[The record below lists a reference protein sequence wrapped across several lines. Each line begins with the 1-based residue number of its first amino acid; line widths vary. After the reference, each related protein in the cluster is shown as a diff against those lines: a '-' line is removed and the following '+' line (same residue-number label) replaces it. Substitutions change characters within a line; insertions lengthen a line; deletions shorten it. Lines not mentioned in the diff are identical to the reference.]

1 MGDPTGMPPPAV
13 PPAPPAPRPPD
24 DLYRTPLY
32 GLPYPPLGYAPDGTP
47 LFVPGQPTGADRPAA
62 GPGEGAPGTPHAAVT
77 GHGLTDE
84 TERAATGVARPGSDR
99 RLVGLVALVAVAAL
113 GLLALT
119 VGRAALRGDEPVT
132 QPTLPMVIS
141 ELPTQP
147 PTAAPRA
154 PTEPGAPGVPGQP
167 AGKEVTYEVTA
178 SSPTTILYVDDVG
191 LRTTVGAS
199 AAWTITFI
207 GSANP
212 LRVLV
217 LAGAGDAR
225 CTITVDG
232 RVVAEDRITADS
244 PRRTVSCRA

>member
-1 MGDPTGMPPPAV
+1 MGDPTGTPPRSAPPPT
-13 PPAPPAPRPPD
+13 PAPPD
-24 DLYRTPLY
+24 DLYRAPLY
-32 GLPYPPLGYAPDGTP
+32 GQLYPPLGYAPDGTP
-47 LFVPGQPTGADRPAA
+47 LFVPGQPTGVGSRPT
-62 GPGEGAPGTPHAAVT
+62 GPDDGAPGAPQVPGTHGEPAAQP
-77 GHGLTDE
+77 GPSP
-84 TERAATGVARPGSDR
+84 RPASDR

-141 ELPTQP
+141 ELPTRP
-147 PTAAPRA
+147 PTAAPGAPGA
-154 PTEPGAPGVPGQP
+154 PTQPGAPGVPGQ
-167 AGKEVTYEVTA
+167 EVTYEVTA
-178 SSPTTILYVDDVG
+178 SSPATILYVDDVG

-199 AAWTITFI
+199 AAWTITFT

-217 LAGAGDAR
+217 LAGAGEAG
-225 CTITVDG
+225 CTISVDG
-232 RVVAEDRITADS
+232 RVVAEDRITAAS

>member
-1 MGDPTGMPPPAV
+1 MGDPTGTPPRSAPPPT
-13 PPAPPAPRPPD
+13 PAPAD
-24 DLYRTPLY
+24 DLYRAPLY
-32 GLPYPPLGYAPDGTP
+32 GQLYPPLGYAPDGTP
-47 LFVPGQPTGADRPAA
+47 LFVPGQPTAA
-62 GPGEGAPGTPHAAVT
+62 GSRPTGPCDAAPGAPQAPGTD
-77 GHGLTDE
+77 DE
-84 TERAATGVARPGSDR
+84 PAGEPAPSPRPATDR

-141 ELPTQP
+141 ELPTRP
-147 PTAAPRA
+147 PTAAPGA
-154 PTEPGAPGVPGQP
+154 PTQPGAPGVPGQP
-167 AGKEVTYEVTA
+167 AGREVTYEVTA
-178 SSPTTILYVDDVG
+178 SSPATILYVDDVG

-199 AAWTITFI
+199 AAWTITFT

-217 LAGAGDAR
+217 LAGAGEAG
-225 CTITVDG
+225 CTISVDG

>member
-1 MGDPTGMPPPAV
+1 MGGPTGTPPRSTPPPS
-13 PPAPPAPRPPD
+13 D
-24 DLYRTPLY
+24 DVYRTPIY
-32 GLPYPPLGYAPDGTP
+32 GQLYPPLGYAPDGTP
-47 LFVPGQPTGADRPAA
+47 LFVPGQPTGAPGQASHGDSSAGTPSGAPADGVTADGTRPIE
-62 GPGEGAPGTPHAAVT
+62 PGEGVDSG
-77 GHGLTDE
+77 
-84 TERAATGVARPGSDR
+84 RRPPSDR

-147 PTAAPRA
+147 PTAAP
-154 PTEPGAPGVPGQP
+154 GVPGGP
-167 AGKEVTYEVTA
+167 GDSARTAGKEVTYEVAA
-178 SSPTTILYVDDVG
+178 SSPSTILYVDDVG

-199 AAWTITFI
+199 AAWTVTFT

-217 LAGAGDAR
+217 LAGEGEAR

-232 RVVAEDRITADS
+232 RVVAEDRITAQS